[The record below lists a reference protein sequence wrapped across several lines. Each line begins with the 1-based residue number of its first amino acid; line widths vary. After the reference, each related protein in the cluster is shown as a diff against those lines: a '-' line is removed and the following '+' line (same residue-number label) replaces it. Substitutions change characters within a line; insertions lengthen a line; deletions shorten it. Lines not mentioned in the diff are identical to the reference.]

1 MRTILLC
8 LLPVFAFGQNAILIR
23 DIKPVPFTDVKVTD
37 KFWAPRIET
46 VCKTTIPFALRQC
59 EETGRIRNFELASRD
74 VGTGS
79 GNEKGAFCS
88 SYPFDDSDVYKI
100 IEGAAYALRH
110 QYDAA
115 LDAQLDSLIAKIA
128 AAQEPD
134 GYLYSWRSIYE
145 KNPDGRSDDKS
156 KGTGLRMAGTERWQL
171 TDQHSHELYN
181 LGHLYEAAVAHHLAT
196 GKRNLLDVALKS
208 ADLVCNTFGPGKLE
222 KVPGHE
228 EIEIGLVKLYQLTG
242 TQRYLDMA
250 GFFLEKRGY
259 GDEYMQNHLPVREQ
273 REVKGHAV
281 RACYLYSAMADVA
294 SLTKDTGYVEALN
307 ALWEDVI
314 RGKVYFTG
322 GIGSSQSNE
331 GFTAAYDLPNFS
343 AYAETCA
350 SIGFVLWNQRMFQ
363 LTGNAK
369 YIDVLERTLYNALNS
384 GLGFSGDRFFYDNP
398 LASLRNH
405 ERSAWFACACCP
417 SNIARFFPSLPGY
430 IYAKW
435 GNTVFVNLFAESKTT
450 VKNVN
455 SRLQV
460 VPVTIRQQTNYPWD
474 GEVNIIV
481 EPEKPNTFEL
491 RVRIPGW
498 ARGDAFPGDLYSFSN
513 KSTERVYFRLNG
525 KDITPEI
532 RNGYAIINRK
542 WKKNDRLSMR
552 LPMDIFFAKSH
563 PAVKADLGRKALQR
577 GPLVYCIEGK
587 DQDDP
592 AIHYTWVDFSK
603 PVSTRFEPNFLNGVQ
618 TMSLAGTLLQEPY
631 GNNPTRK
638 PLWLKA
644 IPYYAWANRGADNMA
659 VWLADNATAPKKK
672 PAPNLIEKTSISIPE
687 GSRGKAAYLK
697 DRWTPNSSE
706 DLESTYVRFP
716 AKDTVEILIELPNT
730 VPTSREAMKISELHA
745 WWFTGQDCKLPA
757 SWSLQF
763 LQEGKWVAPIHGPD
777 CPILA
782 DTWSKCHF
790 DEVLTKRIKLVIVG
804 QEGAPVGLH
813 ELRLMEGR

>member
-1 MRTILLC
+1 MKILLLC
-8 LLPVFAFGQNAILIR
+8 LLPFFAFGQKSILIR
-23 DIKPVPFTDVKVTD
+23 DIKPLPFTDVKVKD

-74 VGTGS
+74 AGTDS
-79 GNEKGAFCS
+79 GNENGAFCS
-88 SYPFDDSDVYKI
+88 AYPFDDSDVYKI
-100 IEGAAYALRH
+100 IEGAAYALQH
-110 QYDAA
+110 QYDAS
-115 LDAQLDSLIAKIA
+115 LDAQLDSLIGKIA

-145 KNPDGRSDDKS
+145 KYPDSRSDDKS
-156 KGTGLRMAGTERWQL
+156 KGKGLRMAGTERWQL

-242 TQRYLDMA
+242 EQRYLDMA
-250 GFFLEKRGY
+250 SFFLEKRGY
-259 GDEYMQNHLPVREQ
+259 GEEYSQNHLPVREQ

-331 GFTAAYDLPNFS
+331 GFTDAYDLPNFS

-363 LTGNAK
+363 LTGDAK

-405 ERSAWFACACCP
+405 ERSEWFACACCP

-435 GNTVFVNLFAESKTT
+435 GNTVYVNLFAESETT
-450 VKNVN
+450 VENVN
-455 SRLQV
+455 SRLQI
-460 VPVTIRQQTNYPWD
+460 VPVTLRQKTNYPWD

-513 KSTERVYFRLNG
+513 KSAERVYFSLNG
-525 KDITPEI
+525 KDFTPEI

-542 WKKNDRLSMR
+542 WKKNDLLSMR
-552 LPMDIFFAKSH
+552 LPMDIYFAKSH
-563 PAVKADLGRKALQR
+563 SAVAANVGRKAIQR
-577 GPLVYCIEGK
+577 GPLVYCVEGK
-587 DQDDP
+587 DQEFP
-592 AIHYTWVDFSK
+592 AIHYTWTDFTK

-618 TMSLAGTLLQEPY
+618 TLSLAATLLQEPH
-631 GNNPTRK
+631 GNRPTRK

-659 VWLADNATAPKKK
+659 VWLADNPASAKKK
-672 PAPNLIEKTSISIPE
+672 PAPNLIEKARITVPE
-687 GSRGKAAYLK
+687 GSRGKSSFLN
-697 DRWTPNSSE
+697 DRWIPNNSA

-716 AKDTVEILIELPNT
+716 VQDTVEILIELPE
-730 VPTSREAMKISELHA
+730 VKKISEVHA
-745 WWFTGQDCKLPA
+745 WWFTGKDCKLPA
-757 SWSLQF
+757 SWSVQF
-763 LQEGKWVAPIHGPD
+763 HSENGWVSPIHGPD
-777 CPILA
+777 NPTLA
-782 DTWSKCHF
+782 DGWSECHF
-790 DEVLTKRIKLVIVG
+790 DEVETRRIRLLIVG
-804 QEGAPVGLH
+804 QHRAPTGLH
-813 ELRLMEGR
+813 ELRVVEEL